1 MSCNC
6 QLEAPPATADQGGLL
21 PTIWAADEYLK
32 GERVIK
38 PGGTSTSNQQSI
50 FCDECC
56 RDHHDG
62 ATVSGDTAAA
72 QYSPFRSDGEYW
84 DSGTFQGDHRHYGR
98 NNSGD
103 LILAQN
109 AGDAYA
115 EACRMVRVDGFMRVG
130 QDFRQEGRNVF
141 PEDFL
146 DEESEVD
153 DYSNWVT
160 LNIDLFENALVGDY
174 ESAPLTFPAP
184 PLLPADGG
192 FPTETSLPT
201 SLSATTQQLR
211 SRGLYID
218 YLSDDLRSVID
229 CLRILPE
236 SGIASDCDNDNIQ
249 FDKNMTTNVLEVI
262 PFFDVQ
268 LTWLNR
274 WSESPINQPI
284 DTTNEPV
291 VTDNAH
297 SRGLASL
304 TTGSGTSTVTASG
317 HRGNLGLTDTDP
329 IDPGFSSQISNADLT
344 VHALTSDAPPAPG
357 HVIIK
362 GVITSGVAALK
373 AADIQVEGGKAEC
386 NRLPDGY
393 ACELLPSEIDV
404 TLKVFNYKK
413 VGTILAACSATLDQ
427 TSSGLDAN
435 GRGFAYFSL
444 SPSPALDT
452 TISHDISIQADGCS
466 G

>member
-1 MSCNC
+1 
-6 QLEAPPATADQGGLL
+6 
-21 PTIWAADEYLK
+21 
-32 GERVIK
+32 
-38 PGGTSTSNQQSI
+38 
-50 FCDECC
+50 
-56 RDHHDG
+56 
-62 ATVSGDTAAA
+62 
-72 QYSPFRSDGEYW
+72 
-84 DSGTFQGDHRHYGR
+84 
-98 NNSGD
+98 
-103 LILAQN
+103 
-109 AGDAYA
+109 
-115 EACRMVRVDGFMRVG
+115 
-130 QDFRQEGRNVF
+130 
-141 PEDFL
+141 
-146 DEESEVD
+146 
-153 DYSNWVT
+153 
-160 LNIDLFENALVGDY
+160 
-174 ESAPLTFPAP
+174 
-184 PLLPADGG
+184 
-192 FPTETSLPT
+192 
-201 SLSATTQQLR
+201 
-211 SRGLYID
+211 
-218 YLSDDLRSVID
+218 
-229 CLRILPE
+229 
-236 SGIASDCDNDNIQ
+236 
-249 FDKNMTTNVLEVI
+249 VI

-291 VTDNAH
+291 ETDNEH

-304 TTGSGTSTVTASG
+304 TIGSSTSTVTASG

-362 GVITSGVAALK
+362 GLITSGVGGLK
-373 AADIQVEGGKAEC
+373 AADIQVEGDKAEC

-413 VGTILAACSATLDQ
+413 TGATLAACSATLTQ
-427 TSSGLDAN
+427 TSSGTDSD

-452 TISHDISIQADGCS
+452 TISQDISIQAGGCS